1 MRAITITEAGGPDVL
16 KLSTQPAPEL
26 GHNDVLIRV
35 AYAGVNRPD
44 LLQRQGSY
52 APPPGASPLP
62 GLEVSGIIEAL
73 GAGVRQW
80 QVGQMVCA
88 LANGGGYAELVAVPQ
103 GQILPLPDGFPLD
116 QAAALPETLFTV
128 WSNLYM
134 RAGMQPGESLLVHGG
149 SSGIGSMAIQLAG
162 LMGQTCYVTVKNQ
175 DKADYCL
182 ALGAEA
188 AIVYPQQDFVAE
200 VKALTDKRGVD
211 VILDMVAGDYIA
223 RDMQCLAL
231 DGRLVII
238 ATQGGVEA
246 GFHAAQ
252 LMVKRQTITGST
264 LRPQSEAQKQAI
276 ADDIKARIW
285 PAILEGRLHQPIQ
298 ACFDLEQASAA
309 HRLLDSGDV
318 MGKIVLKVAD

>member
-1 MRAITITEAGGPDVL
+1 MRAITIPEAGGPEVL
-16 KLSTQPAPEL
+16 TLSEVIAPQP
-26 GHNDVLIRV
+26 GHTDILVRV
-35 AYAGVNRPD
+35 AYAGINRPD

-52 APPPGASPLP
+52 APPAGASLLP
-62 GLEVSGIIEAL
+62 GLEVAGTIEAV

-80 QVGQMVCA
+80 QVGQAVCA
-88 LANGGGYAELVAVPQ
+88 LANGGGYAEFVTIPQ
-103 GQILPLPDGFPLD
+103 GQVLPLPEGFPLD

-134 RAGMQPGESLLVHGG
+134 RAGMKPGESLLVHGG

-162 LMGQTCYVTVKNQ
+162 LQGQTCYVTVKSQ
-175 DKADYCL
+175 DKADYCQ

-188 AIVYPQQDFVAE
+188 AIIYPEQDFVEA
-200 VKALTDKRGVD
+200 VKALTDGRGVD

-223 RDMQCLAL
+223 RDLKCLAV

-238 ATQGGVEA
+238 ATQGGMQA
-246 GFHAAQ
+246 NFHAAH

-264 LRPQSEAQKQAI
+264 LRPQSDAQKQAI
-276 ADDIKARIW
+276 TDDIKARVW
-285 PAILEGRLHQPIQ
+285 PSILDGRLHQPIQ
-298 ACFDLEQASAA
+298 ACFDLEQASEA
-309 HRLLDSGDV
+309 HRLLESGSV